1 MKKKEIKEIVIDT
14 NNDKLKATPKIKS
27 RFNTINRIL
36 KFFEKVIIL
45 NIYQYFLFMI
55 CSFNTKRF
63 NLQYF
68 FLLLLK
74 KKFLQVQKV

>member
-55 CSFNTKRF
+55 CSFNIKRF

-68 FLLLLK
+68 FLLILK

>member
-55 CSFNTKRF
+55 CSFNINRF

-68 FLLLLK
+68 FLLILK